1 MKTEKDIQ
9 ELEKRIADK
18 EYLNWFAKEL
28 EELLNSREQ
37 TLENVIRILREN
49 QVKEEVI
56 KDSLVKYF
64 GMEDEEAEIK
74 MKKVFFTEERG

>member
-18 EYLNWFAKEL
+18 EYLKWFAKEL

-64 GMEDEEAEIK
+64 GMENEEAEIK
-74 MKKVFFTEERG
+74 MKKVVFTEERG

>member
-74 MKKVFFTEERG
+74 MKKVACSED

>member
-37 TLENVIRILREN
+37 TLENVIRILWEN

-74 MKKVFFTEERG
+74 MKKVACSED